1 MNYGDLAFAI
11 VEILFA
17 AGLYLFAGFAAKVQS
32 SKWKLC
38 YVVPFLVALFVVT
51 ILGFEIS
58 MLGIYA
64 GALLLLTGFVREEK
78 KTRKMVS
85 LLAGMAMVF
94 SVVVCH
100 VDAGYRAP
108 DYTSDFKRGFEEMKA
123 HYVLT
128 EHKKIDWDGLYEK
141 YLPEFEE
148 ADRNHDEVAACLA
161 WYYFAMEFHDGH
173 VMINPYSERVRKE
186 VLERACGNDYG
197 LSLMTLSDG
206 RTVSVNVE
214 KDSIAGRAGIHN
226 GTEILAWDGK
236 TIGAAVEEMKEN
248 DVMIQNSACA
258 ENEVFYQ
265 TVSVAG
271 MGGES
276 VEVTFLDDNGKEQTV
291 TLDKIGFYASRWEET
306 IEILNKGVEIS
317 NLEWKNIDDKTALL
331 RMRFMNYDAA
341 ENFDLMEEEVR
352 NRLLELKEAG
362 VTNLIFDLRSNAG
375 GSASHVERIAKLIAP
390 EGEHTYI
397 YDGVLNTETMKYE
410 KGDLPDTY
418 QVGECETYQG
428 ENLWGHGKIIILVNA
443 HTISGGDHFTWL
455 GSTYPNV
462 TVMGFTHSNCS
473 GQGVNEVRFDYGSLS
488 YSCVLLVQ
496 KDGTIFLDTDEN
508 RQATVPLD
516 VQIPFDEKAVKAIFD
531 DGEDYVLDYAVN
543 YFGN

>member
-1 MNYGDLAFAI
+1 MNYGDLIFTI
-11 VEILFA
+11 LEILFA
-17 AGLYLFAGFAAKVQS
+17 AGLYLFAGYAAKVQS

-38 YVVPFLVALFVVT
+38 YAVPFLVALFAVT

-85 LLAGMAMVF
+85 LLAGIAMVV
-94 SVVVCH
+94 SAVVCH

-148 ADRNHDEVAACLA
+148 VDRNHDEVAACLA
-161 WYYFAMEFHDGH
+161 WYFFALEFHDGH
-173 VMINPYSERVRKE
+173 VMIQPYSRKIRE
-186 VLERACGNDYG
+186 EILERACGNDYG

-206 RTVSVNVE
+206 KTVSVNVE
-214 KDSIAGRAGIHN
+214 KDSMAGRAGIHD

-236 TIGAAVEEMKEN
+236 TIRAAVEEIRESGFMF
-248 DVMIQNSACA
+248 QNFACA
-258 ENEVFYQ
+258 ENEIFYEA
-265 TVSVAG
+265 VPVAG
-271 MGGES
+271 LGGES
-276 VEVTFLDDNGKEQTV
+276 VEVTFLDDDGREQTV
-291 TLDKIGFYASRWEET
+291 TLDKTGSYASRLEET
-306 IEILNKGVEIS
+306 IEIIDRGVEIS
-317 NLEWKNIDDKTALL
+317 NLEWKSIDDKTALL
-331 RMRFMNYDAA
+331 RMRFMDYDAKQ
-341 ENFDLMEEEVR
+341 NFDLMQEEVR

-375 GSASHVERIAKLIAP
+375 GSASHVESIVKLIAP

-397 YDGVLNTETMKYE
+397 YDAVLNTETMKYE

-418 QVGECETYQG
+418 QAGECETYQG
-428 ENLWGHGKIIILVNA
+428 ENLWGHGKIIVLVNSQ
-443 HTISGGDHFTWL
+443 TVSGGDHFAWL
-455 GSTYPNV
+455 ASTYPNV

-473 GQGVNEVRFDYGSLS
+473 GQGVKVVSFDYGYMS
-488 YSCVLLVQ
+488 YSGVLLV
-496 KDGTIFLDTDEN
+496 KEDGTVFLDTDEN